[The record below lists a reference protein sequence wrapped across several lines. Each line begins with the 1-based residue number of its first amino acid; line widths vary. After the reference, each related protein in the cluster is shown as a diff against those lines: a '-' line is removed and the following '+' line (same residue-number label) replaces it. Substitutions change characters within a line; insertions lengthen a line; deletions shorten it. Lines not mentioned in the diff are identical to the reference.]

1 METLNTSI
9 NTSEEESKVDFPL
22 NVWYVA
28 ALGKEIDDKPLARTL
43 LNHPVVIYRTK
54 KGKVNALEDRCC
66 HRHLPLSMG
75 MVEDKGLRCGYHGL
89 LFDDEGLV
97 IEVPGQDQLPPRS
110 CVKKY
115 QVLEQDAIV
124 WIWFGSEGN
133 EIPTE
138 KPPKYSFHTDDG
150 YVYDGDVY
158 HYKAPYQLIHDNL
171 LDLSHLGY
179 VHVHTIGGDAHTH
192 MNAKLISET
201 RGESVFIKRYLP
213 NSTPPPTYVAA
224 YPFNGKVD
232 RWQELEFY
240 ASHIRIWTGAI
251 DVETDSLDNPDRK
264 GFHMRGFH
272 GLTPETT
279 ETSHYFWTM
288 ATNPE
293 NNIEE
298 ILEKVIDQ
306 TRFTFDEDK
315 VVVEEQFNNMKK
327 FGDQPTF
334 DIHVDVGP
342 NRARRVIKKL
352 IKTSK

>member
-1 METLNTSI
+1 M
-9 NTSEEESKVDFPL
+9 EEEKKVEFPL
-22 NVWYVA
+22 NIWYVA
-28 ALGKEIDDKPLARTL
+28 ALGKELTDKPLARTI
-43 LNHPVVIYRTK
+43 LNNPIVLYRTK
-54 KGKVNALEDRCC
+54 DGKVNALEDRCC

-75 MVEDKGLRCGYHGL
+75 LIEDKGLRCGYHGL
-89 LFDDEGLV
+89 LFDEEGKV
-97 IEVPGQDQLPPRS
+97 IDVPGQDHLPPNA
-110 CVKKY
+110 CVKNY
-115 QVLEQDAIV
+115 QVVEQDAIV
-124 WIWFGSEGN
+124 WIWFGTKGN

-138 KPPKYSFHTDDG
+138 EPPKYPFHTDKD
-150 YVYDGDVY
+150 YVFDGDVY
-158 HYKAPYQLIHDNL
+158 QYQAPYQLIHDNL

-224 YPFNGKVD
+224 YPFKGKVD

-240 ASHIRIWTGAI
+240 PSHIRIWTGAV
-251 DVETDSLDNPDRK
+251 DVDTDSLDDPNRK
-264 GFHMRGFH
+264 GFHMRGLH
-272 GLTPETT
+272 GLTPETS
-279 ETSHYFWTM
+279 ETSHYFWTI

-298 ILEKVIDQ
+298 VKKKVVEQ

-315 VVVEEQFNNMKK
+315 VVVEEQFKNMKK
-327 FGDQPTF
+327 FGEQPTV

-342 NRARRVIKKL
+342 NRARRLIKKL
-352 IKTSK
+352 VRASNKA

>member
-1 METLNTSI
+1 M
-9 NTSEEESKVDFPL
+9 EEEDKIEFPL

-28 ALGKEIDDKPLARTL
+28 ALGKELTDKPLARTI
-43 LNHPVVIYRTK
+43 LNNPIVLYRTK
-54 KGKVNALEDRCC
+54 DGTVNALEDRCC

-75 MVEDKGLRCGYHGL
+75 LIEDKGLRCGYHGL
-89 LFDDEGLV
+89 LFNEEGKV
-97 IEVPGQDQLPPRS
+97 IEVPGQDHLPPNA

-115 QVLEQDAIV
+115 HIIEQDAIV
-124 WIWFGSEGN
+124 WIWFGTKEN

-138 KPPKYSFHTDDG
+138 EPPKYPFHTDKD
-150 YVYDGDVY
+150 YVFDGDVY
-158 HYKAPYQLIHDNL
+158 QYQAPYQLIHDNL

-224 YPFNGKVD
+224 YPFKGKVD

-240 ASHIRIWTGAI
+240 PSHIRIWTGAV
-251 DVETDSLDNPDRK
+251 DVNTDSLDDPNRK
-264 GFHMRGFH
+264 GFHMRGLH

-279 ETSHYFWTM
+279 ETSHYFWTI

-298 ILEKVIDQ
+298 IKKKVVEQ

-315 VVVEEQFNNMKK
+315 VVVEEQFRNMKK
-327 FGDQPTF
+327 FGQQPTV

-342 NRARRVIKKL
+342 NRARRLIKKL
-352 IKTSK
+352 VRASNKA

>member
-1 METLNTSI
+1 MNPI
-9 NTSEEESKVDFPL
+9 TSENKKTDKVKFPL

-28 ALGKEIDDKPLARTL
+28 ALAKEITDKPLARTL
-43 LNHPVVIYRTK
+43 LNNPIVLYRTK
-54 KGKVNALEDRCC
+54 DGKVNALEDRCC

-89 LFDDEGLV
+89 LFDEDGKVVE
-97 IEVPGQDQLPPRS
+97 IPGQDQIPPNA

-115 QVLEQDAIV
+115 HIKEQDAIV
-124 WIWFGSEGN
+124 WIWFGTKDN
-133 EIPTE
+133 ETPTE
-138 KPPKYSFHTDDG
+138 EPPKYNFHTDPN
-150 YVYDGDVY
+150 YVFDGDVY
-158 HYKAPYQLIHDNL
+158 KYQAPYQLIHDNL

-192 MNAKLISET
+192 MNAKLVSET

-213 NSTPPPTYVAA
+213 NSTPPPTYTAA
-224 YPFNGKVD
+224 YPFKGKVD

-240 ASHIRIWTGAI
+240 PSHIRSWTGAV
-251 DVETDSLDNPDRK
+251 DVNTDSLDNPNRK
-264 GFHMRGFH
+264 GFHMRGLH
-272 GLTPETT
+272 GLTPETS
-279 ETSHYFWTM
+279 ETAHFFWTI

-298 ILEKVIDQ
+298 IKKKVVEQ

-315 VVVEEQFNNMKK
+315 IVVEEQFKNMKK
-327 FGDQPTF
+327 FGEQATF

-342 NRARRVIKKL
+342 NRARRLVKKL
-352 IKTSK
+352 VRASNE